1 MPATN
6 LGLVPGLLCTQA
18 LWAPQLAAPAGDPG
32 HGRSLALADLSN
44 GRRHSHEVIRQAPER
59 VLKLALLARAPLRAR
74 MTRA

>member
-32 HGRSLALADLSN
+32 HGRSLADLSMDGDN
-44 GRRHSHEVIRQAPER
+44 RTKSSAKRPS
-59 VLKLALLARAPLRAR
+59 
-74 MTRA
+74 TS